1 MDLSAVDP
9 AMIGTLLDSLDLQRD
24 RALIDAAIDSLE
36 PSARAAVISS
46 FLQYLYR

>member
-1 MDLSAVDP
+1 
-9 AMIGTLLDSLDLQRD
+9 MIGMLLDSLDLERD

-36 PSARAAVISS
+36 PAARGAVISA